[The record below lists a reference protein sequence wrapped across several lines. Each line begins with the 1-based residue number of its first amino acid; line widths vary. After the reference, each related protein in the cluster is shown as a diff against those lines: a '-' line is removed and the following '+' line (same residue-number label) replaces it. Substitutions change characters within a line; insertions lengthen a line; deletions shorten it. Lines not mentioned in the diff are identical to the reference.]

1 DSGSIVSQ
9 PLKINCRCCLKNFN
23 KMKKLLFSAI
33 AMIAFSVDSSAQ
45 TGILIID
52 VSDSLDCLNKA
63 DKHLK
68 SQEGWSLMDPNVA
81 SAIKNAYYAGCM
93 EGKKSNKEA
102 DATINKKVIS
112 QNP

>member
-1 DSGSIVSQ
+1 
-9 PLKINCRCCLKNFN
+9 
-23 KMKKLLFSAI
+23 MKKLLFSAI

-63 DKHLK
+63 DKY
-68 SQEGWSLMDPNVA
+68 VA
-81 SAIKNAYYAGCM
+81 SQGPISDSAKEALKKAYYDGCM

-112 QNP
+112 QNL